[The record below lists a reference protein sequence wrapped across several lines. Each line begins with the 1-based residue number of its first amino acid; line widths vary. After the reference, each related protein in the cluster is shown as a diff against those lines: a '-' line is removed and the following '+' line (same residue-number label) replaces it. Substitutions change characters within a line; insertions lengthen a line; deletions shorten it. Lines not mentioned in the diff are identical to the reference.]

1 MLSQI
6 LMVIALVVL
15 AYMVL
20 ITINSNERRKYKRN
34 DDDDNYKRRN
44 DEDSYKRRDDEDSY
58 QKRSDDMD
66 CSRKNQREDFQ
77 NNRLIPFSETPF
89 SKTPFSEKPFE
100 SFANGVEDNDN
111 NARMIINEKPVGNQI
126 AVEPTD
132 LTQYSQP
139 LTFPPANM
147 NAPVN
152 NTGTN
157 EIDYA
162 TVPTNFVGSKPSGET
177 NEDVNE
183 VYKVDG
189 TDLLAA
195 PLADRFYYT
204 NSIANVNRNAT
215 HDFRGDIPISYND
228 NYTPFYQS
236 AIYGEPLTVNRLGDH
251 N

>member
-20 ITINSNERRKYKRN
+20 ITINGNEKRMYKRQN
-34 DDDDNYKRRN
+34 
-44 DEDSYKRRDDEDSY
+44 DDEDNC
-58 QKRSDDMD
+58 R
-66 CSRKNQREDFQ
+66 RRGEDFK
-77 NNRLIPFSETPF
+77 NNRIVPLETFVSGKEDDNNTAQMIIKETPV
-89 SKTPFSEKPFE
+89 
-100 SFANGVEDNDN
+100 A
-111 NARMIINEKPVGNQI
+111 NQI
-126 AVEPTD
+126 AVEPAQ
-132 LTQYSQP
+132 LTQYLQP
-139 LTFPPANM
+139 LTFPAANV

-152 NTGTN
+152 NSGMN

-162 TVPTNFVGSKPSGET
+162 SVPASFVGSKPSGET

>member
-20 ITINSNERRKYKRN
+20 ITINSNGRRKYKRT
-34 DDDDNYKRRN
+34 DDS
-44 DEDSYKRRDDEDSY
+44 ETE
-58 QKRSDDMD
+58 
-66 CSRKNQREDFQ
+66 CNQNEDFK
-77 NNRLIPFSETPF
+77 NNKLSPLAET
-89 SKTPFSEKPFE
+89 
-100 SFANGVEDNDN
+100 FANGKEDNDN
-111 NARMIINEKPVGNQI
+111 NARMIINEQPVGNQI
-126 AVEPTD
+126 MIEPKN
-132 LTQYSQP
+132 LNEYSKP
-139 LTFPPANM
+139 LTFPPANK

-152 NTGTN
+152 NTNIN

>member
-15 AYMVL
+15 AYMVW
-20 ITINSNERRKYKRN
+20 ITINGNSNKQNE
-34 DDDDNYKRRN
+34 
-44 DEDSYKRRDDEDSY
+44 E
-58 QKRSDDMD
+58 D
-66 CSRKNQREDFQ
+66 CSKDNEYFTSGKH
-77 NNRLIPFSETPF
+77 NRILPLTENFT
-89 SKTPFSEKPFE
+89 
-100 SFANGVEDNDN
+100 GVEDNDN
-111 NARMIINEKPVGNQI
+111 NARMIIKETPVAKQI
-126 AVEPTD
+126 NVEPTQ
-132 LTQYSQP
+132 LSEYTKP
-139 LTFPPANM
+139 LTFPAANT

-152 NTGTN
+152 NTGIN
-157 EIDYA
+157 EISYA
-162 TVPTNFVGSKPSGET
+162 SVPATFVGSKPSGET
-177 NEDVNE
+177 NEDVNQ

-215 HDFRGDIPISYND
+215 HDFRGDIPVAYND

>member
-20 ITINSNERRKYKRN
+20 ITINSNGRRKYKHTHRD
-34 DDDDNYKRRN
+34 DDDDNGYMRQRHR
-44 DEDSYKRRDDEDSY
+44 DSTE
-58 QKRSDDMD
+58 
-66 CSRKNQREDFQ
+66 CNHNEDFK
-77 NNRLIPFSETPF
+77 NNKIIPLAET
-89 SKTPFSEKPFE
+89 
-100 SFANGVEDNDN
+100 FANGKEDSDN
-111 NARMIINEKPVGNQI
+111 NARMIINEQAVGNQI
-126 AVEPTD
+126 MVEPTN
-132 LTQYSQP
+132 LTEYSQP
-139 LTFPPANM
+139 LTFPPANI

-152 NTGTN
+152 NTNIN

>member
-20 ITINSNERRKYKRN
+20 ITINSNGRRKYRRN
-34 DDDDNYKRRN
+34 DDEDNYKRR
-44 DEDSYKRRDDEDSY
+44 SDDEDNY
-58 QKRSDDMD
+58 KKRSDDME
-66 CSRKNQREDFQ
+66 CSRNREREDFR
-77 NNRLIPFSETPF
+77 NNRIIPFTETPF
-89 SKTPFSEKPFE
+89 ET
-100 SFANGVEDNDN
+100 FANGVEDSNN
-111 NARMIINEKPVGNQI
+111 NARMIINEEAIGKQI
-126 AVEPTD
+126 MVEPTN
-132 LTQYSQP
+132 LSEYSQP
-139 LTFPPANM
+139 LTFPPANI

-152 NTGTN
+152 NTNMN